1 MIKLGFISDEASQ
14 DFETAAKLAKQ
25 YGLHG
30 LEIRSVY
37 NKGPHELTR
46 EDISRITAI
55 QDEYGLE
62 IPAVSSPFYKCEINE
77 PREAQLSVL
86 ANCIVLAKAVGARLI
101 RGFTF
106 WDRGGF
112 NEKLPDIVRAFD
124 EPIRMLEAANMTM
137 VLEHEPSVYASTA
150 ARLKTILDAIA
161 SPRVQALF
169 DPGNGLFNDPP
180 EDTVESAKILA
191 PYLRHVHLKDA
202 RKIAVRNVGNDALIV
217 PPPIEAVC
225 LGTGGADYPRLL
237 PCLADSGYNGWMML
251 ETHYRKQA
259 TISKEL
265 LALPKGDAFSHMGY
279 EATEESLLAWE
290 QLRKN

>member
-1 MIKLGFISDEASQ
+1 MNKFGFISDEATQ

-25 YGLHG
+25 YGLAG

-37 NKGPHELTR
+37 NKGPHELDC
-46 EDISRITAI
+46 EDIARIVAVKNT
-55 QDEYGLE
+55 YGLE
-62 IPAVSSPFYKCEINE
+62 IPAISSPFYKCEIGE
-77 PREAQLSVL
+77 PRETQMEILV
-86 ANCIVLAKAVGARLI
+86 NCIELAKAVGANLI

-112 NEKLPDIVRAFD
+112 DDALPEIVRAY
-124 EPIRMLEAANMTM
+124 ETPIKMLEAANMTI

-150 ARLKTILDAIA
+150 ARLKTIIDAIG

-180 EDTVESAKILA
+180 EDTLESAKILA

-202 RKIAVRNVGNDALIV
+202 QKNDGKT
-217 PPPIEAVC
+217 EAVC
-225 LGTGGADYPRLL
+225 LGTGDAKYAELL
-237 PCLADSGYNGWMML
+237 PFLAESGYDGWMML

-265 LALPKGDAFSHMGY
+265 LALPKGESFSHMGY
-279 EATEESLLAWE
+279 EATEESLQAWE
-290 QLRKN
+290 KIRNQ